1 MSETKKPIAQ
11 DGYQPNSKGYQPKND
26 VNSGYKPL
34 KQTTQPAP
42 PPKKP

>member
-1 MSETKKPIAQ
+1 MTEEKRGIAQ
-11 DGYQPNSKGYQPKND
+11 DGYQPSKRDQQHRNS

-34 KQTTQPAP
+34 KQTDQPAP